1 MILDEIV
8 LHNFGLYADRQSIT
22 LTPPSADQPVIL
34 FGGLN
39 GAGKT
44 TLLDAFQVCL
54 YGPFA
59 KIADRNNVSY
69 QDYLARSVHRG
80 SKAKEAAIE
89 IAFRHT
95 IEGREDHYR
104 LHRSWKV
111 TPSGCK
117 EHFQVLKN
125 DQLDIALADNWISQV
140 EDLFPPNI
148 AHLFLFD
155 GEQIEG
161 YAAHENSQ
169 RLIGSAIQNLLGL
182 DIVDQLEKDLQV
194 YERRKR
200 TEEKDDAG
208 RSEIKEAEATVKELR
223 SRIESLKQEQAA
235 LRTHK
240 LDRKRKALADADNQ
254 YRKLG
259 GELYDQRT
267 EIEKRKSEAESRVE
281 EGASALR
288 ELAVNELPLLLVRDL
303 LESAQTRDAEEEEGR
318 RAREVASVLE
328 DRDKKILKQLRS
340 QSVDGSAVKALQTY
354 LTKDRKQRAKRGA
367 QETVLD
373 LLPEVRADL
382 HSLIRDQLESQA
394 RDARTA
400 LQRHADAQSVAEHI
414 QIEHA
419 SIPSP
424 DAIAEVLNIRDGLR
438 EEIEKL
444 EAEFAALSAEIERT
458 MREIE
463 RRQQALTRLLEAD
476 AKTEAGRQDR
486 ERILRHALK
495 VRGTLGKFRQAVIVR
510 HVKRIEQLVLESYQQ
525 LLRKSSLVTRLT
537 IDPEKFNLTLYGR
550 DGSVLTAE
558 RLSAGERQ
566 LLAIALLWGLAKASG
581 RPLPTAI
588 DTPLGR
594 LDTSHRM
601 HLVER
606 YFPYASHQVLLF
618 STDEEITGAYLQSL
632 KPYIGRSYHLAY
644 DDASGSTHVLPGYFE
659 ERKAA

>member
-22 LTPPSADQPVIL
+22 LTPPSADRPVIL

-59 KIADRNNVSY
+59 KIADRNSVSY

-95 IEGREDHYR
+95 IEGQEDHYR

-208 RSEIKEAEATVKELR
+208 RSEIKEAEATLKELR
-223 SRIESLKQEQAA
+223 RRIETLKQEQAA

-240 LDRKRKALADADNQ
+240 LDRKRKALADADKQ
-254 YRKLG
+254 YRKL
-259 GELYDQRT
+259 GELYDQRAA
-267 EIEKRKSEAESRVE
+267 IEQRKSEAEARTE
-281 EGASALR
+281 EGAALLR
-288 ELAVNELPLLLVRDL
+288 DLAAGELPLVLVRGL
-303 LESAQTRDAEEEEGR
+303 LESSQTRDAEEEEGR
-318 RAREVASVLE
+318 RAREVSSVLE
-328 DRDKKILKQLRS
+328 DRDKKILKRLRS
-340 QSVDGSAVKALQTY
+340 ESIDDSALKALQTY
-354 LTKDRKQRAKRGA
+354 LAKDRRQRKKQGA

-382 HSLIRDQLESQA
+382 HSLIRDQLDNQV
-394 RDARTA
+394 RDGRTA
-400 LQRHADAQSVAEHI
+400 LQRQADARSAAEHI

-419 SIPSP
+419 SIPSS
-424 DAIAEVLNIRDGLR
+424 DAIAEVLSIRDELR

-458 MREIE
+458 TREIE
-463 RRQQALTRLLEAD
+463 RRQQSLTRILEAD
-476 AKTEAGRQDR
+476 AKIEAGRQDR
-486 ERILRHALK
+486 ERILRHTGK
-495 VRGTLGKFRQAVIVR
+495 VRGTLGQFRQAVIAR

-525 LLRKSSLVTRLT
+525 LLRKGSLVTRLT

-618 STDEEITGAYLQSL
+618 STDEEITGPYLQSL

-644 DDASGSTHVLPGYFE
+644 DDTGGSTHVLPGYFE
-659 ERKAA
+659 EREAA